1 MPHGK
6 VLSLSQSRHD
16 WSLAAAERFPSR
28 VHDVIRCFERPVF
41 GAGVCA
47 CMMCLIA
54 FAKPHTHPYVA
65 PGAVEWEQIGST
77 NFMT

>member
-1 MPHGK
+1 MPCGK
-6 VLSLSQSRHD
+6 VLSSSQSRHV
-16 WSLAAAERFPSR
+16 WWLAAAAERLPSSA
-28 VHDVIRCFERPVF
+28 HDVIRGFERPVF

-47 CMMCLIA
+47 CGELIA